1 MQKTMINIYMLKRSQ
16 KMNKSQLFLKLT
28 NETIFADTSAWF
40 ALLSKNDKN
49 HQKIKNIYQTLLENN
64 NTLVLSNQILGE
76 TFTLIR
82 YKIENNNLPFKFIK
96 LINKSMMIKKIHIE
110 AKTEKNAIKILENYK
125 DQRFSYVDAT
135 SFAVMNRLDLK
146 YALSLDRHFA
156 AAGFIIP

>member
-1 MQKTMINIYMLKRSQ
+1 MS
-16 KMNKSQLFLKLT
+16 KSQLFVKLT
-28 NETIFADTSAWF
+28 NETIFVDTSAWF

-49 HQKIKNIYQTLLENN
+49 HQKIKNN
-64 NTLVLSNQILGE
+64 S
-76 TFTLIR
+76 
-82 YKIENNNLPFKFIK
+82 LPFKFIK

-110 AKTEKNAIKILENYK
+110 AKTEKNVIKILENYK

-135 SFAVMNRLDLK
+135 SFAVMNRLELK

>member
-1 MQKTMINIYMLKRSQ
+1 LQKTMINIYMLKRSQ

>member
-1 MQKTMINIYMLKRSQ
+1 MLKRSQ

-82 YKIENNNLPFKFIK
+82 YKIENNNLPFKFIE

>member
-1 MQKTMINIYMLKRSQ
+1 
-16 KMNKSQLFLKLT
+16 MNKSQLFLKLT

>member
-1 MQKTMINIYMLKRSQ
+1 
-16 KMNKSQLFLKLT
+16 MNKSQLFLKLT
-28 NETIFADTSAWF
+28 NETIFVDTSAWF

-49 HQKIKNIYQTLLENN
+49 HQKIKNIYQTILENN
-64 NTLVLSNQILGE
+64 NTLIISNQVLGE

-82 YKIENNNLPFKFIK
+82 YKIENNSLPFKFIE

>member
-1 MQKTMINIYMLKRSQ
+1 MINIYMLKRSQ

>member
-1 MQKTMINIYMLKRSQ
+1 
-16 KMNKSQLFLKLT
+16 MNKSQLFLKLT

-82 YKIENNNLPFKFIK
+82 YKIENNNLPFKFIE